1 LAHPRLE
8 ALTRDAIIRAARDLV
23 PGDIRK
29 WSVIVEGREFPVK
42 QLVREAANQLQ
53 NTNSS
58 VTPADLTA
66 HDAVR
71 YLRRCRKPE
80 SDPRTALGASA
91 TTRST
96 PSWEKGLRGR
106 TGPLPT
112 CRFPG
117 SNDEFGCTAFQS
129 ARRPIYGRPSVVPP
143 NESFRSFKASAIQ
156 GF

>member
-1 LAHPRLE
+1 MAHPRLE

-71 YLRRCRKPE
+71 YLKRH
-80 SDPRTALGASA
+80 
-91 TTRST
+91 
-96 PSWEKGLRGR
+96 
-106 TGPLPT
+106 
-112 CRFPG
+112 
-117 SNDEFGCTAFQS
+117 
-129 ARRPIYGRPSVVPP
+129 
-143 NESFRSFKASAIQ
+143 
-156 GF
+156 GFADAVRYQE